1 MPLDIIKIP
10 TWDSVISLTYPSVSR
25 SQQTPRSQHS
35 GSSAHARGR
44 GRGARRRTA
53 GIHCRHAPRRR
64 GRGGGSWLD
73 ALQERGSGQCADG
86 VTIRP
91 NLGSLSFWQ
100 LVRSRTTSRSLPCIQ
115 QMVCLDQP
123 DALSSRRRHA
133 SELAAPLC
141 SFVSRPGDQHL
152 HICDTTSGVVLP
164 ISLVRVRS
172 YYPVARW
179 ATGNLL
185 GLLECR

>member
-1 MPLDIIKIP
+1 MRYPDLARHP
-10 TWDSVISLTYPSVSR
+10 YPSVSR

-35 GSSAHARGR
+35 GSSAHTRGR

-86 VTIRP
+86 VTRRP

-141 SFVSRPGDQHL
+141 SFVSRRWRPHL
-152 HICDTTSGVVLP
+152 HICHTTSRVVRP
-164 ISLVRVRS
+164 IWLVRVRS
-172 YYPVARW
+172 HYPVARW
-179 ATGNLL
+179 ATDNLL
-185 GLLECR
+185 GLFERR